1 MRKLAAITTYSF
13 LTLLIIIPIL
23 TSYQPDLNSTTQ
35 ITANSD
41 MEQCTA
47 VIVTGTAAKDGR
59 VILMKNRDTGDTTNK
74 PTYVAPTSE
83 HYGYIMVNWVW
94 MGINERGLAVMNT
107 LVSALGFGGGGMGN
121 GALNRWILE
130 HCETVSQV
138 CYELNNTNG
147 EIGPGKRWGG
157 TCVGVVDRFGLGAFI
172 EISGVGAY
180 ARFIIDGYDSEA
192 NHPRNYP
199 GYASGPSGRDQYA
212 LDVMNAVYTEKGV
225 ISWEDVAQ
233 NVSRYVRNKEKGTSS
248 FSIGGEISNTGTQAA
263 MVAVSGDQRY
273 DGKLNC
279 MWGEYGNPPL
289 VGLFVPSI
297 AYAGQPPSILNSF
310 WNQVWQKR
318 SYTQDT
324 GGYYVPEKVREVQSY
339 TFFAEDYAFWKYD
352 ELVSTIPE
360 GLSNLQLKTRL
371 QEYVNFSVQFATQI
385 YIAEPHVSQHTVIRE
400 GNEYGITT
408 VSDSM
413 IYGFQA
419 SAGSNVEINFNITA
433 PPGTSGFCYT
443 KILKTL
449 WNGNFIITVGNDEY
463 TIDNPPPYGISIL
476 LNFTYSQASQVTI
489 AGSGSFP
496 SWDTNQDGRVNMF
509 DVSLV
514 ARAFGTT
521 AGSPYWNQQADL
533 NNDAIVDMS
542 DIAIVARHFGDGFT

>member
-1 MRKLAAITTYSF
+1 
-13 LTLLIIIPIL
+13 
-23 TSYQPDLNSTTQ
+23 
-35 ITANSD
+35 
-41 MEQCTA
+41 
-47 VIVTGTAAKDGR
+47 
-59 VILMKNRDTGDTTNK
+59 MKNRDTSDTMNK
-74 PTYVAPTSE
+74 PVYHAPE
-83 HYGYIMVNWVW
+83 GGHYGYVMINDVW

-107 LVSALGFGGGGMGN
+107 LVGALGFGGGGMDN

-138 CYELNNTNG
+138 CFELNNTGG

-157 TCVGVVDRFGLGAFI
+157 TCVGVIDRFGYGAFI

-180 ARFIIDGYDSEA
+180 ARFIINDYDSEA

-212 LDVMNAVYTEKGV
+212 LDAMNAIKAQKGV

-233 NVSRYVRNKEKGTSS
+233 NVSRYVRNKEQGSLS
-248 FSIGGEISNTGTQAA
+248 FSIDGEISNAGTQAA

-289 VGLFVPSI
+289 VGLFVPSMT
-297 AYAGQPPSILNSF
+297 YAGEPPSILNSF

-318 SYTQDT
+318 SIAQDLS
-324 GGYYVPEKVREVQSY
+324 GYYVPARVREIQSY

-352 ELVSTIPE
+352 ELVSAIPE

-385 YIAEPHVSQHTVIRE
+385 YIAEPHVSQHIITH
-400 GNEYGITT
+400 GGDEYGITT

-419 SAGSNVEINFNITA
+419 SIGSNVEINFNITA
-433 PPGTSGFCYT
+433 PPGTSGSCYT
-443 KILKTL
+443 KIPQTL
-449 WNGNFIITVGNDEY
+449 WAGSFIITVGSDEY
-463 TIDNPPPYGISIL
+463 TVDNPSPYGNSFL
-476 LNFTYSQASQVTI
+476 LNFTYGQASQVTI

-496 SWDTNQDGRVNMF
+496 SWDINQDGRVDMR

-521 AGSPYWNQQADL
+521 PGFPYWNQQADL
-533 NNDAIVDMS
+533 NNDAVVDMR
-542 DIAIVARHFGDGFT
+542 DIALVARHYGDGFT